1 VRRFN
6 AALGTRETRR
16 LSLAQSMSEV
26 DTIHLAI
33 GESSNRRAPR
43 PAKAALKRRTPK
55 ISFAKTRFVVF
66 FAGPRA

>member
-1 VRRFN
+1 
-6 AALGTRETRR
+6 
-16 LSLAQSMSEV
+16 MSEV